1 MKTKTLPFSR
11 QPAPVF
17 PFALAR
23 IKPALLALLLV
34 AVTAPAQDFQINSLT
49 ANNAVVTEVSSLT
62 GDDRGGI
69 AASGSRVFLTGDS
82 STARFSRADLSGGA
96 PLGLV
101 RDGLVSD
108 LKTEIVYLLANGTT
122 PLAPYNVPGTF
133 TVNALV
139 RLDGLTGTPDGT
151 VVSLSVPITV
161 PGNDSSTVGVFSG
174 WGRVVIHTGTRVYEI
189 SLPSGTVADLGALA
203 VPQRNASE
211 SWAYWGVAET
221 IGGMTHI
228 TYVRNSTTIARTR
241 VADGTV
247 TTAATFANLGDM
259 ASFTVVPSLNRWY
272 FHHESSSQFGSFAEA
287 LGFADAILTTPPN
300 PPVISSQPQGV
311 AVITTE
317 SAAFSAAATGTQPL
331 AYQWRKAGV
340 DILDAT
346 NSTYAIASTVAADAG
361 SYSVVITNVHGSVTS
376 DAAVLALESITADH
390 FKIVSLRTNNF
401 FVVNPLDVAGDDRG
415 GLVTSDSRVFLRGD
429 DSVGS
434 FNITN
439 LGSAVRLGT
448 NDGAQVTFFK
458 YDSLI
463 SDLRSQRVYVLGN
476 GLTPITETAGTATTL
491 LEING
496 SNGVP
501 VGPPITLSSSIALG
515 SGGLYTANVGL
526 FSGWGRLVIHNGTA
540 VYSIDPA
547 SGTVTSLGAMARPTR
562 AVSESWA
569 YWGVAEYWGGSVR
582 LVYARD
588 AQSIVRATVPSG
600 ATEAVGSFA
609 NLNDLASFTVVP
621 GMSRWYFHN
630 ETVNQFS
637 TYNNYGGELL
647 GYADASFIYQA
658 PPVSGVAFSA
668 STVSVLEDSGAA
680 SVPALVTNAPV
691 GTASFSV
698 ANSANTLFSVQPSV
712 SPAGTLTF
720 TPAANAY
727 GSATVT
733 VTALDGGGG
742 SLGSGTFTLIVTP
755 VNDPP
760 VPAFATNSIVVLE
773 DSGVFYW
780 TNFAAATIGPANEG
794 GQAIINF
801 TTSNDNNPLF
811 GILPDISLDGTLRLA
826 PAANAH
832 GIAIVTIVTQDDGG
846 QANGGMDSVT
856 NFLTVTVVAV
866 NDAPTVTLTSANV
879 VVAEDSGAYSA
890 NIFASTS
897 VGPADEVAAPQAIT
911 NVTILSVTNPA
922 LFASGPTLA
931 LDGTLAFTPA
941 ANASGTALV
950 TFTAQDNGG
959 TDNGG
964 ADKTTNTFL
973 ITVTA
978 VNDAPSFALAP
989 TGREGRVVAWGLNS
1003 DGQTTVPSPP
1013 LLAVAVC
1020 AKGNRTLALKSD
1032 GTVVAW
1038 GINNHGQGSVPPGLS
1053 GVVAVSAGDEH
1064 NIALKSDGTVVAWG
1078 RNQVGQTDV
1087 PPGLS
1092 GVVAI
1097 SGGSLH
1103 NLALRSDG
1111 TVTAWGGNNYGQGI
1125 VPPGLTGVAAISA
1138 GSRFNLALL
1147 NNGTVVAW
1155 GDNAYHETEIPAGLS
1170 GVVAIAAGAEH
1181 ALALKADGTV
1191 VAWGRNTFGT
1201 GDTGTG
1207 LSEVPVGLAG
1217 VVAIAANGEHNLAL
1231 KSDGAVVAWG
1241 RNEEGQTDVP
1251 VGLSGVVAISAG
1263 FYHSAVLADA
1273 TGSPRLTVLEDAG
1286 PQTVP
1291 GVARYISAGS
1301 PQESSQQVSFTVT
1314 NDNNALFLVQPA
1326 IVANGTLTYTPAA
1339 NANGVAIVTVIA
1351 VDSGGL
1357 PGVDTSAPQTF
1368 TITVTAVNDA
1378 PGFNLSGTNVTVF
1391 PGDGGVVARANWAT
1405 NISAGPADE
1414 SGQVVTLTTTNS
1426 NPAMFIDQPVILAG
1440 GTLEFTPE
1448 PTASGVVTV
1457 GVRVMDNGG
1466 TDNGG
1471 VNASGW
1477 QTFTIT
1483 FAPVKMFVSESPTMI
1498 VGTTVEVPISLA
1510 GIGNEGGAS
1519 FTITYDRPRLVFQ
1532 SVAVEPGSGLT
1543 LTWTEPFGGTMNNV
1557 GIIVTKPAGTSFTA
1571 GTNAMVR
1578 LTFQAPIGTTPTNTP
1593 ISFSSAVVMQQV
1605 SDTSANVITPVLYV
1619 PGSVTIIAVPPLEG
1633 DVAPRNAGGN
1643 GAVTVSDA
1651 VQLTRFVA
1659 GWDTITDFT
1668 ANGEFQR
1675 ADCAPRGTLG
1685 DGRVTLIDLVQT
1697 LRYAAGLDPATP
1709 AGGPTVQAASFA
1721 ASSARLPA
1729 GRRVVRVVG
1738 GNLIAGRA
1746 NTVGV
1751 QLDAQG
1757 NEAGVSLSLGFD
1769 PTAMTFVSASVGGGA
1784 GGGSLMV
1791 NNAKAAAGRVGL
1803 VLVMPAGSGIAAG
1816 TRDIITMTFNVTG
1829 AGSTAIS
1836 VTGDSPVAREIA
1848 DVSANVLGASY
1859 VGGIFNIILP
1869 AGLKAAGIERAAD
1882 GSLRLVVVN
1891 SDGSPMTLAQAARY
1905 EVHVTSDLGSA
1916 WTLLPNALVVENGA
1930 LKIVDPAANGAGL
1943 RIYKLVETP

>member
-11 QPAPVF
+11 RPAPVF

-23 IKPALLALLLV
+23 LRPVLLALLV
-34 AVTAPAQDFQINSLT
+34 AVAAPAQDFQINSLT
-49 ANNAVVTEVSSLT
+49 ANNALVTEVNSLT

-69 AASGSRVFLTGDS
+69 AASGSRVFLTGDA
-82 STARFSRADLSGGA
+82 STARLNRADLSSGA
-96 PLGLV
+96 PLGAV

-108 LKTEIVYLLANGTT
+108 LKTETVYLLANGTT
-122 PLAPYNVPGTF
+122 PLAPYNVAGTF
-133 TVNALV
+133 TVNSLV
-139 RLDGLTGTPDGT
+139 RLDGLTGQPDGT
-151 VVSLSVPITV
+151 VISLSAPITV
-161 PGNDSSTVGVFSG
+161 PGNDSSTVGIFAG
-174 WGRVVIHTGTRVYEI
+174 WGRAVIHNGTRVYEI
-189 SLPSGTVADLGALA
+189 SLPSGAVIDLGALP
-203 VPQRNASE
+203 VPQRTASE

-221 IGGMTHI
+221 IGGLNHLA
-228 TYVRNSTTIARTR
+228 YVRNSTTIARTR
-241 VADGTV
+241 VSDGTV
-247 TTAATFANLGDM
+247 TTVASFSNLGDM

-272 FHHESSSQFGSFAEA
+272 FHHESGSQFGSFAEA
-287 LGFADAILTTPPN
+287 LGFADATLTTPAN
-300 PPVISSQPQGV
+300 PPVISSQPQSV
-311 AVITTE
+311 MVIATE
-317 SAAFSAAATGTQPL
+317 PAAFSVSANGTQPL
-331 AYQWRKAGV
+331 AYQWRRAGV
-340 DILDAT
+340 DIIDAT
-346 NSTYAIASTVAADAG
+346 NSTYSIASTVVADAG

-376 DAAVLALESITADH
+376 DAAVLTLEAVTADL
-390 FKIVSLRTNNF
+390 FKIASLRTNNF
-401 FVVNPLDVAGDDRG
+401 LIVDPLNAAGDDRG
-415 GLVTSDSRVFLRGD
+415 GLVASDSHVFLRGD

-448 NDGAQVTFFK
+448 NDGALTVFFK

-463 SDLRSQRVYVLGN
+463 SDLRSQKVYVLGN
-476 GLTPITETAGTATTL
+476 GSTVITETGGTATTL
-491 LEING
+491 IEIHG

-501 VGPPITLSSSIALG
+501 VGSPITLSSSIALG
-515 SGGLYTANVGL
+515 AGGLYTANVGL

-588 AQSIVRATVPSG
+588 AQSIVRASVPGG

-621 GMSRWYFHN
+621 GMNRWYFHN

-637 TYNNYGGELL
+637 TYNNYGGEVL

-680 SVPALVTNAPV
+680 SVAGLVTNAPG
-691 GTASFSV
+691 GTVSFSV
-698 ANSANTLFSVQPSV
+698 ANSSNSLFIVQPAV
-712 SPAGTLTF
+712 SPAGMLTF
-720 TPAANAY
+720 TPAANAN

-733 VTALDGGGG
+733 VTALDGGGS
-742 SLGSGTFTLIVTP
+742 SLGSGTFTLTVVP

-780 TNFAAATIGPANEG
+780 TNFAAATTGPVNEG

-811 GILPDISLDGTLRLA
+811 GILPDIGLDGTLRLA
-826 PAANAH
+826 PTANAH
-832 GIAIVTIVTQDDGG
+832 GTAIVTIVTQDDGG

-856 NFLTVTVVAV
+856 NTLTVTVVAV

-897 VGPADEVAAPQAIT
+897 VGPANEVTAPQAIT
-911 NVTILSVTNPA
+911 NVTILSVTNPG

-931 LDGTLAFTPA
+931 MDGTLAFTPA
-941 ANASGTALV
+941 ANAYGTALV

-964 ADKTTNTFL
+964 VDKTTNTFL

-978 VNDAPSFALAP
+978 VNDAPGFSLAP
-989 TGREGRVVAWGLNS
+989 SGREGRVVAWGLNS
-1003 DGQTTVPSPP
+1003 DGQTTVPNPP

-1038 GINNHGQGSVPPGLS
+1038 GLNNHGQGEVPLGLS
-1053 GVVAVSAGDEH
+1053 GVVAVSAGDDH
-1064 NIALKSDGTVVAWG
+1064 NLALKSDGTVVAWG
-1078 RNQVGQTDV
+1078 RNHVGQTDV
-1087 PPGLS
+1087 PPGLA

-1097 SGGSLH
+1097 SAGSLH
-1103 NLALRSDG
+1103 SLALRSDG
-1111 TVTAWGGNNYGQGI
+1111 TVTAWGGNNYGQGV

-1155 GDNAYHETEIPAGLS
+1155 GDNAYHETEVPAGLS

-1191 VAWGRNTFGT
+1191 VAWGRNTFGSSN
-1201 GDTGTG
+1201 DGTG

-1231 KSDGAVVAWG
+1231 KSDGTVVAWG
-1241 RNEEGQTDVP
+1241 RNEEGQTNVP
-1251 VGLSGVVAISAG
+1251 LGLGGVIAVSAG

-1273 TGSPRLTVLEDAG
+1273 TGSPQLTVLEDSG
-1286 PQTVP
+1286 LQTVP
-1291 GVARYISAGS
+1291 GMARNISVGS
-1301 PQESSQQVSFTVT
+1301 PQESAQQVSFTVT

-1326 IVANGTLTYTPAA
+1326 VAANGTLTFTPAA
-1339 NANGVAIVTVIA
+1339 NANGSAIVTVIA
-1351 VDSGGL
+1351 VDDGGL

-1368 TITVTAVNDA
+1368 TITVTPVNDA
-1378 PGFNLSGTNVTVF
+1378 PSFNLSSTNVTVF
-1391 PGDGGVVARANWAT
+1391 PGDGGVVVRPNWVANL
-1405 NISAGPADE
+1405 SAGPANE
-1414 SGQVVTLTTTNS
+1414 AGQTVTIERTNS
-1426 NPAMFIDQPVILAG
+1426 SPAMFIDQPVLLAN

-1457 GVRVMDNGG
+1457 GVRVVDNGG
-1466 TDNGG
+1466 TTNGG
-1471 VNASGW
+1471 ADTSGW
-1477 QTFTIT
+1477 QLFTIT
-1483 FAPVKMFVSESPTMI
+1483 FAPVKVFVSDSPVVI
-1498 VGTTVEVPISLA
+1498 SGTTVEVPICLA
-1510 GIGNEGGAS
+1510 GVGTEGAVS
-1519 FTITYDRPRLVFQ
+1519 FTLTYDRPTLSFQ
-1532 SVAVEPGSGLT
+1532 SAAVEAGSGLS
-1543 LTWTEPFGGTMNNV
+1543 LTWTEPYPSLNKV
-1557 GIIVTKPAGTSFTA
+1557 GIIVTKPAGSNFTA
-1571 GTNAMVR
+1571 GTNVLVR
-1578 LTFQAPIGTTPTNTP
+1578 MTFQAPIGTAPTNTP
-1593 ISFSSAVVMQQV
+1593 LGFSSATVMQQV
-1605 SDTSANVITPVLYV
+1605 SDTNANVVTPVLYV

-1651 VQLTRFVA
+1651 VQITRFVA
-1659 GWDTITDFT
+1659 GWDAITDFA

-1697 LRYAAGLDPATP
+1697 LRYAAGLDPATS
-1709 AGGPTVQAASFA
+1709 AGGPTVQAASLA
-1721 ASSARLPA
+1721 ASSARVAA
-1729 GRRVVRVVG
+1729 GTRVVRVVG
-1738 GNLIAGRA
+1738 GNLLAGRA
-1746 NTVGV
+1746 NTVSV

-1769 PTAMTFVSASVGGGA
+1769 PTAMTFV
-1784 GGGSLMV
+1784 
-1791 NNAKAAAGRVGL
+1791 
-1803 VLVMPAGSGIAAG
+1803 
-1816 TRDIITMTFNVTG
+1816 
-1829 AGSTAIS
+1829 
-1836 VTGDSPVAREIA
+1836 
-1848 DVSANVLGASY
+1848 
-1859 VGGIFNIILP
+1859 
-1869 AGLKAAGIERAAD
+1869 
-1882 GSLRLVVVN
+1882 
-1891 SDGSPMTLAQAARY
+1891 
-1905 EVHVTSDLGSA
+1905 
-1916 WTLLPNALVVENGA
+1916 
-1930 LKIVDPAANGAGL
+1930 
-1943 RIYKLVETP
+1943 